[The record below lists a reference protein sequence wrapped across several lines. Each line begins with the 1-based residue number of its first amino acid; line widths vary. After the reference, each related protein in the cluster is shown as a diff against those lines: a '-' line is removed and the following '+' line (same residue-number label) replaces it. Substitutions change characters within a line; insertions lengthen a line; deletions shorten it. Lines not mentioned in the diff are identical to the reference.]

1 MSISLTRAAVG
12 ALAATAALGGLAGAA
27 EAQTFKGAVVHHNRR
42 AHSFVVADRAG
53 HLYAVHSA
61 RAPRIGSEV
70 VVRAKRLR
78 DGTYQ
83 LQRVH
88 RVGHAGRHLRVR
100 GVVSYVNSRT
110 GAFTVSAPGVSM
122 LVVRPHSRAAHVAG
136 AADATPPVGT
146 VVVATGTVDDQGEL
160 QDQNVQSVGTQTNG
174 VNLEG
179 TVLAVDPTAGTITV
193 SADDSEESGGSVTV
207 TVPSTLN
214 ISQFTQGEEVELI
227 VQPTGPGTATLL
239 GSANDQNAQTAN
251 DSAQQQGDNP
261 GGDSQGNDS
270 QSNDGQSNDSGQ
282 QTSGPSGDSSTQSSQ
297 TGSGG
302 ND

>member
-1 MSISLTRAAVG
+1 MSISVRRAAVCG
-12 ALAATAALGGLAGAA
+12 LAATAALGGLAGAA
-27 EAQTFKGAVVHHNRR
+27 KAQTLKGAVVHHNRR

-70 VVRAKRLR
+70 VVRARRLR
-78 DGTYQ
+78 NGTYQ

-88 RVGHAGRHLRVR
+88 GLGHAGRHVRVR
-100 GVVSYVNSRT
+100 GVVSYVNHRT

-122 LVVRPHSRAAHVAG
+122 LVVRAHGRAAHLAG

-146 VVVATGTVDDQGEL
+146 VVVATGTVDGQGEL
-160 QDQNVQSVGTQTNG
+160 EDQNVQSVGTQTNG
-174 VNLEG
+174 VDLEG
-179 TVLAVDPTAGTITV
+179 TILAVDPTAGTITV

-207 TVPSTLN
+207 TVPSTLK

-239 GSANDQNAQTAN
+239 GSADDQSAQTAN

-261 GGDSQGNDS
+261 GGDSQSNDG
-270 QSNDGQSNDSGQ
+270 QSNDGQSNGSGQ
-282 QTSGPSGDSSTQSSQ
+282 QTSGSSGDLSTQSSQ